1 MMSLALVN
9 LLLLIFSIVVD
20 SAASL
25 EDRAKIHQVY
35 PPHSDVDT
43 NGKFLRVVMLHVS
56 TFYK

>member
-1 MMSLALVN
+1 MSFALMK
-9 LLLLIFSIVVD
+9 LLLLSFSIFVD
-20 SAASL
+20 SAANL

-56 TFYK
+56 TIYK